1 MENIIEIKNLKKKYD
16 DKFELGEIDIK
27 IPKGIIVGLIGE
39 NGAGKT
45 TLIKSMLNI
54 IKIDSGEI
62 KIFGKDYK
70 KEEKEIKED
79 IGVVLD
85 NMFFPELLNAKDIN
99 NAMKDVYKNW
109 DSELYFSYLKEF
121 DLLDNKPLKSMSK
134 GMRKKLEIATAL
146 AHKPKLLILD
156 EPTSG
161 LDPVVRNEVLD
172 IFLKF
177 IEDEEHSILLSTHI
191 TSDLEHIADEI
202 IFIDKGKKVLQ
213 KSRDEIIDN
222 YGILKCDIDYFSN
235 IDKKDMVAYK
245 KTKYAYEIFVIY
257 IMLAFQG
264 TFDVTFIIPLIG
276 IMLFISTFSYDD
288 FNNWN
293 SYAVT
298 LPNGRKNVVRAKY
311 IASIILTI
319 ILAIVSLTI
328 GIGISYTKTNSI
340 NLDEII
346 SSLMGTMLSSIIIIS
361 LLYPIV
367 FKFGA
372 TNGRIILFAVVFGIA
387 GIGD

>member
-16 DKFELGEIDIK
+16 DKFELGKIDIS
-27 IPKGIIVGLIGE
+27 IPKGVIVGLIGE

-70 KEEKEIKED
+70 KEEKEIKEN

-85 NMFFPELLNAKDIN
+85 NMFFPELLNARDIN

-121 DLLDNKPLKSMSK
+121 DLPDNKPLKSMSK
-134 GMRKKLEIATAL
+134 GMRKKLEIVAAIS
-146 AHKPKLLILD
+146 HKPKLLILD

-161 LDPVVRNEVLD
+161 LDPVVRSEVLE
-172 IFLKF
+172 IFQKF
-177 IEDEEHSILLSTHI
+177 IEDEEHSIILSTHI

-235 IDKKDMVAYK
+235 IDKKDIIAYK
-245 KTKYAYEIFVIY
+245 KTKYAYEILVSNKEQANKKYNGCVIDK
-257 IMLAFQG
+257 I
-264 TFDVTFIIPLIG
+264 
-276 IMLFISTFSYDD
+276 
-288 FNNWN
+288 
-293 SYAVT
+293 T
-298 LPNGRKNVVRAKY
+298 L
-311 IASIILTI
+311 
-319 ILAIVSLTI
+319 
-328 GIGISYTKTNSI
+328 
-340 NLDEII
+340 EH
-346 SSLMGTMLSSIIIIS
+346 LMVLVIKGEK
-361 LLYPIV
+361 V
-367 FKFGA
+367 C
-372 TNGRIILFAVVFGIA
+372 
-387 GIGD
+387 

>member
-16 DKFELGEIDIK
+16 DKFELGKIDIT
-27 IPKGIIVGLIGE
+27 IPKGVIVGLIGK

-45 TLIKSMLNI
+45 TLIKLMLNI
-54 IKIDSGEI
+54 IKSDSGEI

-70 KEEKEIKED
+70 KEEKTIKED

-99 NAMKDVYKNW
+99 TSMKNIYKNW
-109 DSELYFSYLKEF
+109 DSKLYFSYLKEF
-121 DLLDNKPLKSMSK
+121 NLPDNKSLKSMSR

-177 IEDEEHSILLSTHI
+177 IENEEHSILLSTHI

-202 IFIDKGKKVLQ
+202 IFMDKGKKELQ

-222 YGILKCDIDYFSN
+222 YGILKCDIDYFSK
-235 IDKKDMVAYK
+235 IDKEDIVAYK
-245 KTKYAYEIFVIY
+245 KTKYAYEILVDNKEQASRKYNGCVIDK
-257 IMLAFQG
+257 ITFEDLMLL
-264 TFDVTFIIPLIG
+264 IIKGEKIC
-276 IMLFISTFSYDD
+276 
-288 FNNWN
+288 
-293 SYAVT
+293 
-298 LPNGRKNVVRAKY
+298 
-311 IASIILTI
+311 
-319 ILAIVSLTI
+319 
-328 GIGISYTKTNSI
+328 
-340 NLDEII
+340 
-346 SSLMGTMLSSIIIIS
+346 
-361 LLYPIV
+361 
-367 FKFGA
+367 
-372 TNGRIILFAVVFGIA
+372 
-387 GIGD
+387 

>member
-121 DLLDNKPLKSMSK
+121 DLPDNKPLKSMSK
-134 GMRKKLEIATAL
+134 GMRKKLEIVAAIS
-146 AHKPKLLILD
+146 HKPKLLILD

-161 LDPVVRNEVLD
+161 LDPVVRSEVLE
-172 IFLKF
+172 IFQKF

-235 IDKKDMVAYK
+235 IDKKDIIAYK
-245 KTKYAYEIFVIY
+245 KTKYAYEILVNDKKQASKKYHNCVIDK
-257 IMLAFQG
+257 I
-264 TFDVTFIIPLIG
+264 
-276 IMLFISTFSYDD
+276 
-288 FNNWN
+288 
-293 SYAVT
+293 T
-298 LPNGRKNVVRAKY
+298 LE
-311 IASIILTI
+311 
-319 ILAIVSLTI
+319 
-328 GIGISYTKTNSI
+328 
-340 NLDEII
+340 D
-346 SSLMGTMLSSIIIIS
+346 LMVLVIKGEKIC
-361 LLYPIV
+361 
-367 FKFGA
+367 
-372 TNGRIILFAVVFGIA
+372 
-387 GIGD
+387 

>member
-1 MENIIEIKNLKKKYD
+1 MENIIEIKKLKKKYD
-16 DKFELGEIDIK
+16 DKFELGKIDLA
-27 IPKGIIVGLIGE
+27 IPKGVIVGLIGE

-121 DLLDNKPLKSMSK
+121 DLPDNKPLKSMSK
-134 GMRKKLEIATAL
+134 GMRKKLEIVAAIS
-146 AHKPKLLILD
+146 HKPKLLILD

-161 LDPVVRNEVLD
+161 LDPVVRSEVLE
-172 IFLKF
+172 IFQKF

-235 IDKKDMVAYK
+235 IDKKDIIAYK
-245 KTKYAYEIFVIY
+245 KTKYAYEILVNDKKQASKKYHSCVIDK
-257 IMLAFQG
+257 I
-264 TFDVTFIIPLIG
+264 
-276 IMLFISTFSYDD
+276 
-288 FNNWN
+288 
-293 SYAVT
+293 T
-298 LPNGRKNVVRAKY
+298 LEDLM
-311 IASIILTI
+311 ILVI
-319 ILAIVSLTI
+319 KGEKIC
-328 GIGISYTKTNSI
+328 
-340 NLDEII
+340 
-346 SSLMGTMLSSIIIIS
+346 
-361 LLYPIV
+361 
-367 FKFGA
+367 
-372 TNGRIILFAVVFGIA
+372 
-387 GIGD
+387 